1 MLAFGLGTLPNLIAM
16 GLFAQQLQT
25 LTKNI
30 WVRRMAGLLVAGFGA
45 WGLVRVALASL

>member
-16 GLFAQQLQT
+16 GLFAQQLQI

-30 WVRRMAGLLVAGFGA
+30 WVRRMAGLMVAGFGA
-45 WGLVRVALASL
+45 WGLARLGLF